1 MTPSFAL
8 ALTICFNSTDCTE
21 AIKDVYATQIQ
32 CDQAIYEERIFNANC
47 FKIESDFH
55 EEIIKATS
63 NSN

>member
-32 CDQAIYEERIFNANC
+32 CDQAIYEERLFNANC
-47 FKIESDFH
+47 FKVESDFTMQLL
-55 EEIIKATS
+55 K
-63 NSN
+63 